1 MKSPAYKHCFAMLG
15 NPLRVDL
22 INELMHKQHSVS
34 ELALILDAEQSRV
47 SHALEALR
55 KCGFVEAKREG
66 KKMIYTVPAGFAK
79 KAKERGIFAALEM
92 HYAGHAEQCWMACEK
107 ETKKA
112 VE

>member
-1 MKSPAYKHCFAMLG
+1 MKCSSYRHCFEVLG

-22 INELMHKQHSVS
+22 INELMRKPHSVS
-34 ELALILDAEQSRV
+34 ELALLLDAEQSRV
-47 SHALEALR
+47 SHALETLR

-92 HYAGHAEQCWMACEK
+92 QYASHAGECWRACE
-107 ETKKA
+107 
-112 VE
+112 